1 MLDFLSLLWD
11 KDREVPN
18 KGWIVLA
25 FTNLADLE
33 SAQSSYWSI
42 SSHLVFQL
50 QGSALPVQLSA
61 RNTKNTGQKPRW
73 STGRKNSMY
82 LGTERRRLSVI
93 KRRQAERRWG
103 HPMYWCYQPI
113 SHLGA
118 LTSPIWM
125 PLLPAATGRKPCGS
139 LRPPPAPEGTRMPW
153 QSAHCTSIQVCLQA
167 ELLCPGSY
175 GVRRACLGLPF
186 S

>member
-1 MLDFLSLLWD
+1 M
-11 KDREVPN
+11 
-18 KGWIVLA
+18 A
-25 FTNLADLE
+25 FTNLADLK
-33 SAQSSYWSI
+33 SAQSSYWAI
-42 SSHLVFQL
+42 SNHLVFQL
-50 QGSALPVQLSA
+50 QGSALRIQLVIC
-61 RNTKNTGQKPRW
+61 QKHKEHRAEAQMVHRQEEELNVPRH
-73 STGRKNSMY
+73 
-82 LGTERRRLSVI
+82 ERRRLSVI
-93 KRRQAERRWG
+93 ERRQEERRWG

-139 LRPPPAPEGTRMPW
+139 LRPPPAPEGARMPW

-175 GVRRACLGLPF
+175 GVRRTCLGLPF